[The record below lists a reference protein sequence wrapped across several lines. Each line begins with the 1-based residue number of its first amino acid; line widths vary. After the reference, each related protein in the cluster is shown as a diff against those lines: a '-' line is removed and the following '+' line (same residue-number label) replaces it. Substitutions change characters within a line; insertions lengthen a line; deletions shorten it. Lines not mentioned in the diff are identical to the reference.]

1 VSKQQAQI
9 GTFIRVAGAVGP
21 FRPTINPQAIDCGGV
36 IHQDRDLI
44 TILVP
49 SKSLFSPLFPSPT
62 RKGYRNADCRI
73 RTGFDVNRRHCYTT
87 RDRELS

>member
-1 VSKQQAQI
+1 MSKQQTQI

-21 FRPTINPQAIDCGGV
+21 FRPTINLQAIDCGGV

-49 SKSLFSPLFPSPT
+49 AKSLFSLDSLVGGNLGHVLAGWFAGVWWLAVQSHSGSLKDP
-62 RKGYRNADCRI
+62 A
-73 RTGFDVNRRHCYTT
+73 
-87 RDRELS
+87 